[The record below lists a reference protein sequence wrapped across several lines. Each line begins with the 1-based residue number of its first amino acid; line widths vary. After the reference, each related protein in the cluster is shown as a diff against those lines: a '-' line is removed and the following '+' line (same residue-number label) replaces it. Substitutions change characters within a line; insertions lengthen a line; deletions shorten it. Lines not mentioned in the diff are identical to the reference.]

1 MLKYRIERVVECQD
15 WDALV
20 EKTYGKPYC
29 FQQQEG
35 CQPRGSVRITIP
47 NKWADDADGEMND
60 DIPFEINGDE
70 MGVKFEKWLKTTP
83 EDINRNNPEQ
93 YKGQN
98 NLFWERNFYPNIDVV
113 ANDLYKKGLIEAG
126 DYTINIDW

>member
-1 MLKYRIERVVECQD
+1 MLKYRIEKVIDCQD

-29 FQQQEG
+29 FQQQDG

-47 NKWADDADGEMND
+47 SKWVDEADEEMND

-83 EDINRNNPEQ
+83 AEVNKNNPES
-93 YKGQN
+93 YPGQN
-98 NLFWERNFYPNIDVV
+98 SLFWRRNFYPNIDVV